1 MEHKAERPRWL
12 RPAKVLSLLLAAV
25 LCVVGLTQA
34 FAEGELSPRPSD
46 LSFEIVPTTQ
56 EDGKKTEGTWI
67 LDSESGT
74 VIGMAFSNKTSIYD
88 SFYTPETITL
98 KITNRVGKA
107 IRLSFEWRM
116 EDEGENGTAKGSVD
130 VAGDSRE
137 TGTYSGTLQAN
148 GSAGESIQIMV
159 TSPKNSSEGTNPSP
173 GITNIYLSNFNVESA
188 TDASIALWPAE
199 GGSYTVTTGGQS
211 SKTVE
216 SNGGQSTY
224 GFMSTTGIE
233 VSAAPADGMEFY
245 MWWDPNTKIPYSTRA
260 SVSLHPNGTAIQPI
274 FVKTGERQPNFLVQ
288 NGTTEEQFIYW
299 QDAML
304 MAAASKDINS
314 KTVILGQSYELP
326 KDVTG
331 HDGAYVTKQEN
342 GAVTYS
348 LPSKVTLVV
357 PYDESNNTSPNNVV
371 NTEGKDPGH
380 SKAFRTLTVPAGVKL
395 DVPSAATLIL
405 NAVQGGKT
413 GASSMGRIIGDYAEM
428 KVSGS
433 VEVTGTLYARG
444 FVTGT
449 GQVTAH
455 SSSTIYQ
462 LMQIQDWRGGGLT
475 FSMYGELMAINMY
488 TFENIMTPMTYEGG
502 STLMVQACV
511 AHGSNIAMSVDVA
524 AMADGTGGRSSIF
537 VLDNEGEVR
546 TTYDSANDR
555 LNISITKGTVK
566 MGFLALEIS
575 MGTGDKPFVIDSAKY
590 PLAVNDSMSITVK
603 RGATLQTDYDLKFLP
618 GTVVTVEEGAQMI
631 VSENSHLY
639 FYSRNSY
646 KNGYADNQERTRLDY
661 DVIQEPGTTVTSDA
675 DATLEMHGELVLQGT
690 LMQSADGEGG
700 LTPYKN
706 AQVTVVNTPVQ
717 TAVVNECYGKG
728 QAYND
733 SATGAT
739 SVKKGDSYYVEVKS
753 WRAIKGRM
761 AESAVAYGGDD
772 SFTSFAEVGTYKTID
787 IDGTLYWYQYQVDY
801 TYELDAGVSGVTVPS
816 KEITYISKSTA
827 NHAVASAG
835 GQQFVAVAGT
845 AKPADVTVTAGEASV
860 NKLADGAEDVALA
873 NVTADTTVALI
884 VKPYTH
890 KVTWEVF
897 TQDDAKTADVTFDH
911 YVTGTEDSYILEEG
925 ATDPTVTIKPAGG
938 ATGTYTAADRTMKIT
953 GISEDIV
960 VTVYPH
966 YNAYKVLVEVVI
978 PDAYLQAN
986 LDFAELGANPEFKDF
1001 AEASQDVT
1009 TGKKFGVNYTEKG
1022 ALISATADADYFY
1035 SQVTYVGPSDEPPT
1049 FDVTKK
1055 TKETLSNEV
1064 LTAGTVA
1071 TLHGGVTEGCYII
1084 DNVQFTSGS
1093 CNYEIT
1099 TSGETLKVKNIT
1111 MPVTVRVTLKH
1122 VLYKAEFSFNSL
1134 AYYRDTKNG
1143 DKGLY
1148 SDVPVAAGVYFNP
1161 GETITLPNEAVECS
1175 NIGIRERLNWKYL
1188 FIGCESDRAKFSES
1202 TLTYNTAGLTND
1214 DVVDEGQF
1222 TKKITIP
1229 VTVTYYDFIARLQTK
1244 DGTLIKNIY
1253 MQDYVTDLDG
1263 GVRDGE
1269 TTYYRYDESRL
1280 GAKNGAPLPYDA
1292 EAQKTKGTSKYS
1304 YMSYTYT
1311 FDGAVSLNEMGESG
1325 ELYTVSKT
1333 TIPNG
1338 ATTQDIDSLVVSAA
1352 NAETGGN
1359 ATVTI
1364 RAKSYYNADTDKQ
1377 TAITENCVVTVDPV
1391 AYDHIVTF
1399 VDESGNQL
1407 AKQYVAGDTA
1417 TYTAAANTVITAVD
1431 AGSHAYT
1438 NTGTAVTVSGL
1449 TGNPKITLTTAKY
1462 DSCVTWS
1469 ITKDGTQYTANQF
1482 IVNSSG
1488 TYKTVAL
1495 LGDNVSALAGIAID
1509 GSNAVLTAGNKLVV
1523 ANGATYTDAG
1533 LTWKS
1538 TTITVPAHAT
1548 GTVTL
1553 TLKAYDHKVTFKQGE
1568 AVLETQY
1575 VKENANVITNGHVF
1589 YNKLTDKVITGY
1601 TISGD
1606 GVDTATAAGGT
1617 DESTEVQYGWSII
1630 TIGNIT
1636 SDLTVDLTTKDY
1648 AYQLQWIIQSPG
1660 NTANETLK
1668 PRYYSESETPEWTAD
1683 SDYLIASAV
1692 PTGATATPVID
1703 GRTVKLTKVAVTST
1717 NKRVT
1722 ATVTLKSAVTHL
1734 ITYTVNG
1741 GTATVAD
1748 PTDSAW
1754 TYTPDSGYEITGAV
1768 VTGDAGVIVTNLRTS
1783 LTITGITAKPI
1794 TVAIT
1799 TAQTT
1804 TEPTAPEG
1812 EAVALW
1818 GDMSYQYYRCASVY
1832 RWNGTDANNGQWTP
1846 ADTFAWRHSAGSRSY
1861 TVGGK
1866 SYTVPNGSIMLLNN
1880 TAADVTYT
1888 VQLVPNT
1895 SNEALLVGMTWTASS
1910 GTTAHTEE
1918 NQIVVTVPAH
1928 SSIYVSGEMH
1938 TKDSVTVPNDLSGVD
1953 IGHITVGTA
1962 TVSEN

>member
-1 MEHKAERPRWL
+1 MQKYKGEERMTMEHKAERPRWL

-56 EDGKKTEGTWI
+56 EDGKETEGAWY

-74 VIGMAFSNKTSIYD
+74 VIGMAFSSKTPIYD
-88 SFYTPETITL
+88 ELYTPETITL
-98 KITNRVGKA
+98 KITNRAGKA

-130 VAGDSRE
+130 VAGDNRE
-137 TGTYSGTLQAN
+137 AGTYSGTLQAN
-148 GSAGESIQIMV
+148 GSAGESIQIIV
-159 TSPKNSSEGTNPSP
+159 TSPKNSSAGTSPSP
-173 GITNIYLSNFNVESA
+173 GTTTIYLSNFNVESA
-188 TDASIALWPAE
+188 TDASVALWPAK

-216 SNGGQSTY
+216 SNGEQSTY

-233 VSAAPADGMEFY
+233 VSAAPAEGMDFY
-245 MWWDPNTKIPYSTRA
+245 MWWDPTTGIPYSTRA
-260 SVSLHPNGTAIQPI
+260 SVSLHPNGTAIQPV

-314 KTVILGQSYELP
+314 KTVILGQNYTLP

-342 GAVTYS
+342 GTVTYS

-357 PYDESNNTSPNNVV
+357 PYDASNKTSPNIVV

-444 FVTGT
+444 FVTGS

-475 FSMYGELMAINMY
+475 FGMYGQLMAINMY

-511 AHGSNIAMSVDVA
+511 AHGSNIAVSVDVA

-537 VLDNEGEVR
+537 VLDNKGEVR
-546 TTYDSANDR
+546 TTYDPDKDR

-690 LMQSADGEGG
+690 LMQSADGKGG
-700 LTPYKN
+700 LMPYKN

-739 SVKKGDSYYVEVKS
+739 SVKKGDSHYVEVKS
-753 WRAIKGRM
+753 WLAIKGRM
-761 AESAVAYGGDD
+761 AEYAYDPTGEA
-772 SFTSFAEVGTYKTID
+772 FTSFAEVGTYKTID

-801 TYELDAGVSGVTVPS
+801 TYELATGVSDVTAPS

-827 NHAVASAG
+827 NHAVAGVGTQRFYAVDAAVSKDTATVKAGANSAN
-835 GQQFVAVAGT
+835 
-845 AKPADVTVTAGEASV
+845 TV
-860 NKLADGAEDVALA
+860 LADGAEDVALA
-873 NVTADTTVALI
+873 NVTENTTVTLT

-890 KVTWEVF
+890 KVTWEEYASA
-897 TQDDAKTADVTFDH
+897 DAAEANNTFAH
-911 YVTGTEDSYILEEG
+911 YVTGATDSATWNG
-925 ATDPTVTIKPAGG
+925 ATTLEAIGTYETPVVKPDLETATVTVSGITGDVTIKLWVSYDEYPVRINMVIPG
-938 ATGTYTAADRTMKIT
+938 ATITKDGVTGGIDLSEGKVIEGAKYLYTLLL
-953 GISEDIV
+953 
-960 VTVYPH
+960 P
-966 YNAYKVLVEVVI
+966 VEKDSDANQI
-978 PDAYLQAN
+978 P
-986 LDFAELGANPEFKDF
+986 
-1001 AEASQDVT
+1001 VT
-1009 TGKKFGVNYTEKG
+1009 TFARAWNGNYAGQGYTFENVAVNSYYIIERINYTG
-1022 ALISATADADYFY
+1022 NANITCSSNGD
-1035 SQVTYVGPSDEPPT
+1035 
-1049 FDVTKK
+1049 
-1055 TKETLSNEV
+1055 TL
-1064 LTAGTVA
+1064 TVS
-1071 TLHGGVTEGCYII
+1071 
-1084 DNVQFTSGS
+1084 NVQSAV
-1093 CNYEIT
+1093 EIT
-1099 TSGETLKVKNIT
+1099 
-1111 MPVTVRVTLKH
+1111 VTLKPMN
-1122 VLYKAEFSFNSL
+1122 YKADFNFSSL
-1134 AYYRDTKNG
+1134 RYKNRG
-1143 DKGLY
+1143 ASTEDQLTA
-1148 SDVPVAAGVYFNP
+1148 SPVYFNT
-1161 GETITLPNEAVECS
+1161 GDQIELKNTDVQSSS
-1175 NIGIRERLNWKYL
+1175 NAGFKYM
-1188 FIGCESDRAKFSES
+1188 FTGSEGNVA
-1202 TLTYNTAGLTND
+1202 TVTEDKLTFDTTGVAA
-1214 DVVDEGQF
+1214 DV
-1222 TKKITIP
+1222 TIP
-1229 VTVTYYDFIARLQTK
+1229 VSMTYYDFIAKLQTK

-1253 MQDYVTDLDG
+1253 MQDYVSDG
-1263 GVRDGE
+1263 DG
-1269 TTYYRYDESRL
+1269 TNKACRYDESIVTSGR
-1280 GAKNGAPLPYDA
+1280 APLPYETA
-1292 EAQKTKGTSKYS
+1292 KKVTVGGVS
-1304 YMSYTYT
+1304 YMSYTHT
-1311 FDGAVSLNEMGESG
+1311 FGEEEALNAVEDSGA
-1325 ELYTVSKT
+1325 LYAVKGYSIAVGSN
-1333 TIPNG
+1333 TITG
-1338 ATTQDIDSLVVSAA
+1338 DTLQVEAA
-1352 NAETGGN
+1352 NAEAGKPAIIKITAN
-1359 ATVTI
+1359 
-1364 RAKSYYNADTDKQ
+1364 SYKNPVSKNNV
-1377 TAITENCVVTVDPV
+1377 AITENCVVTVDPV
-1391 AYDHIVTF
+1391 TYDHIVTF
-1399 VDESGNQL
+1399 VDRNGNPL
-1407 AKQYVAGDTA
+1407 GKQYVAKDGTA
-1417 TYTAAANTVITAVD
+1417 TYTAAEKYVVTKAEITSGPDTGTV
-1431 AGSHAYT
+1431 T
-1438 NTGTAVTVSGL
+1438 NTGTDVTVSGL

-1462 DSCVTWS
+1462 DSCVTWN
-1469 ITKDGTQYTANQF
+1469 ITKDGTQYTADQF
-1482 IVNSSG
+1482 IVSNGS
-1488 TYKTVAL
+1488 TYETVAL
-1495 LGDNVSALAGIAID
+1495 LGDTVSNLADIAIV
-1509 GSNAVLTAGNKLVV
+1509 GSNAILTAGKNLVV
-1523 ANGATYTDAG
+1523 ANGATYTDTG
-1533 LTWKS
+1533 LTWTP

-1548 GTVTL
+1548 GTVSL
-1553 TLKAYDHKVTFKQGE
+1553 TLKAYDHTVTFKQGG

-1575 VKENANVITNGHVF
+1575 VKENANVITNGRVF
-1589 YNKLTDKVITGY
+1589 YNKLTDEVITDY
-1601 TISGD
+1601 TISGE
-1606 GVDTATAAGGT
+1606 GAGTATAAGGT

-1630 TIGNIT
+1630 TLGNIT

-1668 PRYYSESETPEWTAD
+1668 PRYYSKSENPEWTA
-1683 SDYLIASAV
+1683 SSEYLIATVV
-1692 PTGATATPVID
+1692 PAGATATPVID
-1703 GRTVKLTKVAVTST
+1703 GHTVKLTDVAVTNT

-1741 GTATVAD
+1741 RDATVAD
-1748 PTDSAW
+1748 PTDGAW

-1783 LTITGITAKPI
+1783 LTITGIAGKPI

-1804 TEPTAPEG
+1804 TEPAAPEG

-1861 TVGGK
+1861 TVGGTP
-1866 SYTVPNGSIMLLNN
+1866 YTVPNGSIRLVNS
-1880 TAADVTYT
+1880 TAKPVTYT
-1888 VQLVPNT
+1888 VKL
-1895 SNEALLVGMTWTASS
+1895 EANADTVVGMRWSATGDSMS
-1910 GTTAHTEE
+1910 ILK
-1918 NQIVVTVPAH
+1918 QDPDIIVVTVPAN
-1928 SSIYVSGEMH
+1928 SNILVTGEMF
-1938 TKDSVTVPNDLSGVD
+1938 TLDGKTVPTTFTDKN

>member
-1 MEHKAERPRWL
+1 MQKYKGEERMTMEHKAERPRWL

-56 EDGKKTEGTWI
+56 EDGKETEGAWY

-74 VIGMAFSNKTSIYD
+74 VIGMAFSSKTPIYD
-88 SFYTPETITL
+88 ELYTPETITL
-98 KITNRVGKA
+98 KITNRAGKA

-130 VAGDSRE
+130 VAGDNRE
-137 TGTYSGTLQAN
+137 AGTYSGTLQAN
-148 GSAGESIQIMV
+148 GSAGESIQIIV
-159 TSPKNSSEGTNPSP
+159 TSPKNSSAGTSPSP
-173 GITNIYLSNFNVESA
+173 GTTTIYLSNFNVESA
-188 TDASIALWPAE
+188 TDASVALWPAK

-216 SNGGQSTY
+216 SNGEQSTY

-233 VSAAPADGMEFY
+233 VSAAPAEGMDFY
-245 MWWDPNTKIPYSTRA
+245 MWWDPTTGIPYSTRA
-260 SVSLHPNGTAIQPI
+260 SVSLHPNGTAIQPV

-314 KTVILGQSYELP
+314 KTVILGQNYTLP

-342 GAVTYS
+342 GTVTYS

-357 PYDESNNTSPNNVV
+357 PYDASNKTSPNIVV

-444 FVTGT
+444 FVTGS

-546 TTYDSANDR
+546 TTYDSTNDR

-733 SATGAT
+733 PATDAT

-761 AESAVAYGGDD
+761 AESAVAYDGDD

-816 KEITYISKSTA
+816 KETTYISKSTA
-827 NHAVASAG
+827 NHAVAG
-835 GQQFVAVAGT
+835 VGTQRFYAVDAAVSEGT
-845 AKPADVTVTAGEASV
+845 ATVKAGANSANTV
-860 NKLADGAEDVALA
+860 LTDGVEDVALA
-873 NVTADTTVALI
+873 NVTEDTTVTLT
-884 VKPYTH
+884 VRPYTY
-890 KVTWEVF
+890 KVTWEEYASASAAEA
-897 TQDDAKTADVTFDH
+897 TNTFAH
-911 YVTGTEDSYILEEG
+911 YVTGDTDTTTWSG
-925 ATDPTVTIKPAGG
+925 ATTLEPIGTYKAPDVKADLETATVTVSGITGDVTIKLWVSYDEYPVRINMVIPG
-938 ATGTYTAADRTMKIT
+938 ATLTKDGVTGGLDLIEGKVIEGAKYLYTLLYSMGKDSDA
-953 GISEDIV
+953 
-960 VTVYPH
+960 
-966 YNAYKVLVEVVI
+966 NQI
-978 PDAYLQAN
+978 P
-986 LDFAELGANPEFKDF
+986 
-1001 AEASQDVT
+1001 VT
-1009 TGKKFGVNYTEKG
+1009 TYAGAWNAHYAGQGYTFENVAVNSHYIIEKINYTG
-1022 ALISATADADYFY
+1022 NADITY
-1035 SQVTYVGPSDEPPT
+1035 SSNGD
-1049 FDVTKK
+1049 
-1055 TKETLSNEV
+1055 TL
-1064 LTAGTVA
+1064 TVS
-1071 TLHGGVTEGCYII
+1071 
-1084 DNVQFTSGS
+1084 NVQSAV
-1093 CNYEIT
+1093 EIT
-1099 TSGETLKVKNIT
+1099 
-1111 MPVTVRVTLKH
+1111 VTLKPMN
-1122 VLYKAEFSFNSL
+1122 YKADFKISSL
-1134 AYYRDTKNG
+1134 WYKNRG
-1143 DKGLY
+1143 ASTEDQLTA
-1148 SDVPVAAGVYFNP
+1148 SPVYFNT
-1161 GETITLPNEAVECS
+1161 GDQIELKNIDVQSSSDAGFKYMFTGSTDATTVTEDKLTFDTTSVKSDVTI
-1175 NIGIRERLNWKYL
+1175 
-1188 FIGCESDRAKFSES
+1188 RASM
-1202 TLTYNTAGLTND
+1202 
-1214 DVVDEGQF
+1214 
-1222 TKKITIP
+1222 
-1229 VTVTYYDFIARLQTK
+1229 TYYDFIARLQDTT
-1244 DGTLIKNIY
+1244 GNLIKAIY
-1253 MQDYVTDLDG
+1253 MQDYVSDG
-1263 GVRDGE
+1263 DG
-1269 TTYYRYDESRL
+1269 TNTACRYNESIVTSNR
-1280 GAKNGAPLPYDA
+1280 APLPYGT
-1292 EAQKTKGTSKYS
+1292 TKAAKVTTADGIS
-1304 YMSYTYT
+1304 YMSYTHT
-1311 FDGAVSLNEMGESG
+1311 FGEEEALNAVEDSGA
-1325 ELYTVSKT
+1325 LYAVKGYSIAVGSN
-1333 TIPNG
+1333 TITG
-1338 ATTQDIDSLVVSAA
+1338 DTLQVEAA
-1352 NAETGGN
+1352 NAEAGKPAIIKITAN
-1359 ATVTI
+1359 
-1364 RAKSYYNADTDKQ
+1364 SYKHPVSKNNV
-1377 TAITENCVVTVDPV
+1377 AITENCVVTVDPV

-1399 VDESGNQL
+1399 VDQNDTPL

-1417 TYTAAANTVITAVD
+1417 TYTAAANTVITNVE
-1431 AGSHAYT
+1431 AGSYAYT
-1438 NTGTAVTVSGL
+1438 NTGTTVEVSGL

-1469 ITKDGTQYTANQF
+1469 ITQDGTQYTANQF
-1482 IVNSSG
+1482 IVSSG
-1488 TYKTVAL
+1488 STYKTVAL
-1495 LGDNVSALAGIAID
+1495 LGNMESNLAGIAIVD
-1509 GSNAVLTAGNKLVV
+1509 SNAVLTAGNKLVV
-1523 ANGATYTDAG
+1523 ANGATYTGTG
-1533 LTWKS
+1533 LTWTP
-1538 TTITVPAHAT
+1538 TTITVPAYAT
-1548 GTVTL
+1548 GTVSL
-1553 TLKAYDHKVTFKQGE
+1553 TLKAYDHTVTFKQGE

-1606 GVDTATAAGGT
+1606 RADTATAAGGT

-1692 PTGATATPVID
+1692 PAGATATPVID

-1734 ITYTVNG
+1734 ITYTVNS

-1748 PTDSAW
+1748 PMDGAW
-1754 TYTPDSGYEITGAV
+1754 TYKPADGHEITGAV

-1783 LTITGITAKPI
+1783 LTISEITKPI
-1794 TVAIT
+1794 NVAIT
-1799 TAQTT
+1799 TAPTT
-1804 TEPTAPEG
+1804 TEPTVPEG

-1832 RWNGTDANNGQWTP
+1832 RWDGTAANNGQWTP

-1861 TVGGK
+1861 TVGGT
-1866 SYTVPNGSIMLLNN
+1866 SYTVPNGSILLLNN

-1888 VQLVPNT
+1888 VQLVPT
-1895 SNEALLVGMTWTASS
+1895 GDEDKRVVEMHWTTTGEATVLSDAVD
-1910 GTTAHTEE
+1910 
-1918 NQIVVTVPAH
+1918 QIVVTVPAH